1 MSISLSEDS
10 GRLILIPTT
19 LGKTPE
25 NNTIPEYVLREIRSL
40 DILIV
45 ENIQTALRYIQW
57 VGDTVPEYK
66 IRFFELNRHTRDQ
79 DIQDYI
85 KPALEGKNIG
95 LLSESGCPAVADPGS
110 AIVQLAH
117 QYGIKVVP
125 LVGPNSMLLAL
136 MASGFNGQRF
146 AFHGYLPAKNKEQ
159 IRELKKLEQESRN
172 RQMTQLFMEAPHRNM
187 VLLENA
193 IQVLDQETWLCS
205 ATDLTLPSEEI
216 HSQQI
221 WQWQVHQL
229 PDLNKRPTIFVLF
242 SGQDVR
248 QRKKKKPS
256 TTSRWK

>member
-25 NNTIPEYVLREIRSL
+25 NNTIPEFVLRQIRS
-40 DILIV
+40 INVLIV
-45 ENIQTALRYIQW
+45 ENIQTALRYLQW
-57 VGDTVPEYK
+57 IGDTVPEFK
-66 IRFFELNRHTRDQ
+66 IRFYELNRHTRDQ

-85 KPALEGKNIG
+85 KPALEGKDVG

-110 AIVQLAH
+110 AVVRLAH

-146 AFHGYLPAKNKEQ
+146 AFHGYLPVKNEEQ
-159 IRELKKLEQESRN
+159 IRELQKLEQESRN
-172 RQMTQLFMEAPHRNM
+172 RQMTQLFMEAPHRNL

-193 IQVLDQETWLCS
+193 IQALDQETWLCS
-205 ATDLTLPSEEI
+205 ATDLTMPSEEI

-221 WQWQVHQL
+221 WQWQGHQL
-229 PDLNKRPTIFVLF
+229 PDLNKRPTVFVLF

-256 TTSRWK
+256 VKSRWK

>member
-10 GRLILIPTT
+10 GRLVLIPTT
-19 LGKTPE
+19 LGKTPV
-25 NNTIPEYVLREIRSL
+25 NNTIPEYVLQQIRSL

-45 ENIQTALRYIQW
+45 ENVQTALRYLQW
-57 VGDTVPEYK
+57 VGDTIPEFK
-66 IRFFELNRHTRDQ
+66 IRFYELNRHTRDQ
-79 DIQDYI
+79 DIQDFI
-85 KPALEGKNIG
+85 RPALEGKNIG
-95 LLSESGCPAVADPGS
+95 LISESGCPAVADPGS
-110 AIVQLAH
+110 AVVRLAH

-146 AFHGYLPAKNKEQ
+146 AFHGYLPVKPQEK
-159 IRELKKLEQESRN
+159 IHELQKLEQESRS

-187 VLLENA
+187 DLLQDA
-193 IQVLDQETWLCS
+193 VKKLDQETWLCT

-221 WQWQVHQL
+221 WQWQGHQL
-229 PDLNKRPTIFVLF
+229 PNLNKRPTVFVLF

-248 QRKKKKPS
+248 QRKTRKPS
-256 TTSRWK
+256 KKSHWK